1 MDDVVTHVERFFQC
15 PQADKG
21 KVECT
26 ELAEEEALS
35 IQQRKMRTRVEPAS
49 YGSRPESLRTE
60 QFPPS
65 RHYHH
70 HAIVVPPSRDKTV
83 MTGDC
88 LKSVKYTMLIL
99 NTFFFVAGV
108 LLLGVGLLVELG
120 TRIVGELIETHP
132 LLSKILH
139 FVMAVGSLLFLL
151 GLLGW
156 CGALRENRCVLL
168 LYFAFI
174 SSIFLA
180 QIGFG
185 IFAITQWGTLSQQS
199 LSATLTANYKRG
211 NMDDRYTSVWR
222 KIMHD
227 FSCCGVRGVEDFGD
241 QVPLACCRRG
251 NTTCDRDTAYALG
264 CFEALYNSYTIY
276 MYTAGALVITVMIVE
291 LITLSISMCL
301 FRGLRPK

>member
-1 MDDVVTHVERFFQC
+1 
-15 PQADKG
+15 
-21 KVECT
+21 
-26 ELAEEEALS
+26 
-35 IQQRKMRTRVEPAS
+35 MRTRVEPAS

-70 HAIVVPPSRDKTV
+70 AIVVQPSRHKTV

-88 LKSVKYTMLIL
+88 LKSVKYLMLIL

-108 LLLGVGLLVELG
+108 LLLGVGLLVVLG
-120 TRIVGELIETHP
+120 TRIVGDLIETHP
-132 LLSKILH
+132 LLSKVLH

-151 GLLGW
+151 GFLGW

-174 SSIFLA
+174 TSIFLA
-180 QIGFG
+180 QLGFG
-185 IFAITQWGTLSQQS
+185 IFAFTQWGTLSQES
-199 LSATLTANYKRG
+199 LSATLVSKYQHENLQDHYTA
-211 NMDDRYTSVWR
+211 VWR

-227 FSCCGVRGVEDFGD
+227 FSCCGIRGASDFPSK
-241 QVPLACCRRG
+241 VPLACCRRRA
-251 NTTCDRDTAYALG
+251 TTCDKTTAYESG

-276 MYTAGALVITVMIVE
+276 MYTAGALVIIVMIFE
-291 LITLSISMCL
+291 LISLSISMCL
-301 FRGLRPK
+301 FRGLRPN